1 MHMVGS
7 DLIELEAD
15 QPGLLVSGPSGLR
28 PDVVYTVAV
37 NGIVAGRPPFDHGTD
52 REKVGTDL
60 QALVAWLQRHPRV

>member
-1 MHMVGS
+1 
-7 DLIELEAD
+7 
-15 QPGLLVSGPSGLR
+15 VSGPSELR

-52 REKVGTDL
+52 REKAGTDL